1 MATISKRKLNDHIW
15 LLDDNGE
22 STGYLVVG
30 SERALVID
38 TMNGSEDVKAL
49 ARTIT
54 DLPLVLVNT
63 HCHPDHIGG
72 NHFFTEAYINERD
85 LPLIDIFT
93 RPEVKDKIPVI
104 KYAKEGDVFD
114 LGDLTLE
121 VYELPG
127 HTLGSILLLLKED
140 RVLFTGDAINH
151 HLWMQ
156 LPDCL
161 SLRETLKNLERLDFL
176 KERADKILHGHT
188 RDFDDISLMTSLENG
203 FRDLINQT
211 GTQISDTDPDYNW
224 FGGVAK
230 QHPFDEY
237 GSVIC
242 YQIENI

>member
-1 MATISKRKLNDHIW
+1 MGTISKRKLTDHVW

-30 SERALVID
+30 TKRAMVID

-49 ARTIT
+49 VRTIT
-54 DLPLVLVNT
+54 DLPLLLVNT

-72 NHFFTEAYINERD
+72 NHFFDEVYINERD

-93 RPEVKDKIPVI
+93 RPEVKDRIPVI
-104 KYAKEGDVFD
+104 KYTKEGDCFD
-114 LGDLTLE
+114 LGNLTIE

-140 RVLFTGDAINH
+140 RILFTGDAINH

-156 LPDCL
+156 LPDCA
-161 SLRETLKNLERLDFL
+161 SLRETLQNLERLDFL
-176 KERADKILHGHT
+176 KERADKILHGHA
-188 RDFDDISLMTSLENG
+188 REFDDISLMSSLENG
-203 FRDLINQT
+203 FRDLINQH
-211 GTQISDTDPDYNW
+211 GTEISSVDPDYKW
-224 FGGVAK
+224 FGGMAK
-230 QHPFDEY
+230 QHFFDDE

-242 YQIENI
+242 YQIGNI